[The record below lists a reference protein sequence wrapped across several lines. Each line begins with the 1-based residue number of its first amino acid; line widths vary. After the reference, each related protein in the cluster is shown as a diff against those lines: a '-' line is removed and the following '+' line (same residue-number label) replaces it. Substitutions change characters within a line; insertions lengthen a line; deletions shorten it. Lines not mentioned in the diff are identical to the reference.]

1 MEGCDPVSDR
11 PPLFAFEHTQV
22 AFGDGP
28 PVLAVDGLRIPD
40 GGVTVVIGPSGAGK
54 STLLRLCNRLE
65 VASAGT
71 VRYRGDD
78 VSTCDPL
85 VLRRRVGMVFQRP
98 TLFAGT
104 VADNLLVADPGANDA
119 ACVAVLDRVG
129 LGAPFLA
136 RTADDLSGGEAQ
148 RACLARTLLT
158 EPDVLLMDEPTSS
171 LDPSAT
177 RVLERLATGLA
188 ADGVPVLWVT
198 HDLAQ
203 AERIADRTVVLV
215 GGRLADEAE
224 AQAYLAAEHADGTRT
239 VRPAPA
245 GLAGAPNAPADPSRP
260 SLRDRDDGR
269 ARGAGGQGAQSDDGG
284 PEAAP

>member
-1 MEGCDPVSDR
+1 MEGWAAVPEG
-11 PPLFAFEHTQV
+11 PPLFEFERV
-22 AFGDGP
+22 EVVPGPGP
-28 PVLAVDGLRIPD
+28 PVLAVDHLRIPD
-40 GGVTVVIGPSGAGK
+40 AGITVVIGPSGAGK

-65 VASAGT
+65 AATSGR

-78 VSTCDPL
+78 VTACDPL

-104 VADNLLVADPGANDA
+104 VADNMAVADPGAGEDA
-119 ACVAVLDRVG
+119 CRAVLDRVG
-129 LGAPFLA
+129 LVPTFLA

-177 RVLERLATGLA
+177 RVLERLVTSLA

-203 AERIADRTVVLV
+203 AERIADRMVVLV
-215 GGRLADEAE
+215 GGHVAAGAQARAYLATEEADEANPE
-224 AQAYLAAEHADGTRT
+224 RGGISGTE
-239 VRPAPA
+239 
-245 GLAGAPNAPADPSRP
+245 
-260 SLRDRDDGR
+260 
-269 ARGAGGQGAQSDDGG
+269 DGG
-284 PEAAP
+284 GASEASQ